1 MKTGNMILV
10 SNRLPTTVEAGPHG
24 PVLKPSSGGLVT
36 ALKPLF
42 KARKGYWI
50 GWLGEGH
57 GDNIEELLADS
68 GSDSACQL
76 ISVAL
81 TPAERKGFYTG
92 FSNEIVWPLFHDL
105 QTRCNFD
112 PTYWKAYVSVN
123 RKFADATARVTRHD
137 SVVWVH
143 DYHLMLVGEFLRER
157 GIRSRLGFFLH
168 IPFPP
173 LDIFEKLPWR
183 TQILRALFHFDV
195 IGFQTPRDQRNFLG
209 CVRRFL
215 PEVEMQRADD
225 EVRAVSNGRVTLIR
239 SFPIGIDFDEFNTH
253 AQQPEIATRIA
264 EIREDMR
271 GRQIIL
277 GVDRLDY
284 TKGLPERLRA
294 FQHLFATYK
303 NLRRQVSLVQI
314 VVPSRENIPKYRDL
328 KLETET
334 LISQINGQFG
344 DPGWMPIHYIHR
356 SLERPEL
363 IALYRAADIALITP
377 IKDGMNLVA
386 KEFCASQ
393 VDERGVLILS
403 EFAGSAE
410 QLRKGAILV
419 NPYDTGAVAEALH
432 AASRMEAGERTRR
445 MRKLRRRVRDANVF
459 RWCDDFCSYLESG
472 YAKEASTGRAG
483 AAARKAPVRKG

>member
-1 MKTGNMILV
+1 MKTGKMILV
-10 SNRLPTTVEAGPHG
+10 SNRLPTTVAPGPNG
-24 PVLKPSSGGLVT
+24 PELKSSAGGLVT

-42 KARKGYWI
+42 KARQGYWI
-50 GWLGEGH
+50 GSLGDGYSEREL
-57 GDNIEELLADS
+57 EELLARS
-68 GSDSACQL
+68 GTSSSCQL

-81 TPAERKGFYTG
+81 TPSERKGFYTG

-105 QTRCNFD
+105 QGRCNFD
-112 PTYWKAYVSVN
+112 PEYWKAYVSVN
-123 RKFADATARVTRHD
+123 RKFAEATARVTAHD

-143 DYHLMLVGEFLRER
+143 DYHLILVGEFLRGQ

-173 LDIFEKLPWR
+173 VDIFEKLPWR
-183 TQILRALFHFDV
+183 TQILRALFRFDV

-209 CVRRFL
+209 CVKRFL
-215 PEVEMQRADD
+215 PDVDLQRVDSEVQ
-225 EVRAVSNGRVTLIR
+225 AVSAERTTLIR
-239 SFPIGIDFDEFNTH
+239 SFPIGIDFDEFDGH
-253 AQQPEIATRIA
+253 ARQPEIAARVT

-294 FQHLFATYK
+294 FQHFFATYK

-314 VVPSRENIPKYRDL
+314 VVPSRENIPKYQEL

-334 LISQINGQFG
+334 LISQINGQYG

-363 IALYRAADIALITP
+363 IALYSAADIALVTP

-410 QLRKGAILV
+410 QLSNGAMLV
-419 NPYDTGAVAEALH
+419 NPYDIGAVAETLSLAFRMAPAERLH
-432 AASRMEAGERTRR
+432 R
-445 MRKLRRRVRDANVF
+445 MRKLRRRVRNANVF
-459 RWCDDFCSYLESG
+459 RWCDDFCSCLEN
-472 YAKEASTGRAG
+472 AHRTPGRSAR
-483 AAARKAPVRKG
+483 AA